1 MNNVGLKNLVNEPRV
16 REFAIDF
23 TFCKEPTKL
32 NLEEFAIELHFVGLA
47 VVTKK
52 KKKKVGLAEDNRGTK
67 SYQIHI
73 SLHLLN
79 KAKPTASTSDTKQK
93 TLLDYTIYKTIRR

>member
-52 KKKKVGLAEDNRGTK
+52 KKKKLDLLKITEEPNHIRYISVYICSTK
-67 SYQIHI
+67 PNL
-73 SLHLLN
+73 LHQHPIQN
-79 KAKPTASTSDTKQK
+79 KKPF
-93 TLLDYTIYKTIRR
+93 